1 MISGI
6 SAIYSNLNSETS
18 VEPRLGL
25 RWKFRENQNLNFGYG
40 LHSQLQPHVTYFYL
54 TDLNDGSYIETN
66 NDVKMT
72 KSHHLVLGY
81 DYAINKHFRI
91 KSEVYYQS
99 IFNVPICENM
109 PEFSMLNE
117 GSYFALSVVDSLVN
131 KGTGENYGIE
141 LTLEKFL
148 NKGYYFLVT
157 VSLFESKY
165 TGFDGIKRNTAF
177 NGNFVLNTLFGYE
190 LELGKK
196 SSLSFDIK
204 GVLAGGKR
212 IVPILLDESIVAQ
225 QQILDYDNIY
235 EERYDNYAK
244 IDIRISFKRNS
255 KKLSQEW
262 ALDIQN
268 VTNNENIFQ
277 QTYIPLDGKIKTDYQ
292 TGLYPMFLY
301 RIRF

>member
-1 MISGI
+1 M
-6 SAIYSNLNSETS
+6 
-18 VEPRLGL
+18 
-25 RWKFRENQNLNFGYG
+25 
-40 LHSQLQPHVTYFYL
+40 
-54 TDLNDGSYIETN
+54 
-66 NDVKMT
+66 
-72 KSHHLVLGY
+72 
-81 DYAINKHFRI
+81 
-91 KSEVYYQS
+91 
-99 IFNVPICENM
+99 
-109 PEFSMLNE
+109 
-117 GSYFALSVVDSLVN
+117 
-131 KGTGENYGIE
+131 
-141 LTLEKFL
+141 
-148 NKGYYFLVT
+148 
-157 VSLFESKY
+157 
-165 TGFDGIKRNTAF
+165 
-177 NGNFVLNTLFGYE
+177 
-190 LELGKK
+190 GKK